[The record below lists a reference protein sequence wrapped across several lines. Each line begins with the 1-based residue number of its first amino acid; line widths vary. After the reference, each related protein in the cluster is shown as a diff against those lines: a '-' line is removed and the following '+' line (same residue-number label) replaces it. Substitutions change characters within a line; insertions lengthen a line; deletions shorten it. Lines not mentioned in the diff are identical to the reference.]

1 MNKTTKK
8 SSFHIDLYS
17 KNPYFKKLNKRTNNK
32 LQNLDEQKADLMI
45 NKVLGKDK
53 VFNRDY
59 TVFAYNTPA
68 PIKYKTKYLKMNM
81 RPDIKLNIASE
92 EDLADP
98 KKYEKLNYKENEFA
112 KIYKKDKDDNF
123 DYQINKNNMKNN
135 NNNNNI
141 KKSNKATIINL

>member
-1 MNKTTKK
+1 MNKNTEKA
-8 SSFHIDLYS
+8 FHLDLYS
-17 KNPYFKKLNKRTNNK
+17 KNPYFLKLNKRINNK

-45 NKVLGKDK
+45 NKVLGRDK

-98 KKYEKLNYKENEFA
+98 KKYEKLSYKENNFA
-112 KIYKKDKDDNF
+112 KIYKKDKNNNLDL
-123 DYQINKNNMKNN
+123 QINKNKKKS

-141 KKSNKATIINL
+141 KKSNKTKIINL

>member
-1 MNKTTKK
+1 MNKNTEKT
-8 SSFHIDLYS
+8 FHLDLYS
-17 KNPYFKKLNKRTNNK
+17 KNPYFLKLNKRINNK

-45 NKVLGKDK
+45 NKVLGRDK

-68 PIKYKTKYLKMNM
+68 PVKYKTKYLKMNM

-98 KKYEKLNYKENEFA
+98 KKYEKLSYKENNFA
-112 KIYKKDKDDNF
+112 KIYKKDKDNNF
-123 DYQINKNNMKNN
+123 DLQINKNKMKN

-141 KKSNKATIINL
+141 KKSNKAKIINL

>member
-1 MNKTTKK
+1 MNKNTEKA
-8 SSFHIDLYS
+8 SFHLDLYS
-17 KNPYFKKLNKRTNNK
+17 KNPYFLKLNKRINNT

-45 NKVLGKDK
+45 NKVLGRDK

-59 TVFAYNTPA
+59 TIFAYNTPA

-98 KKYEKLNYKENEFA
+98 KKYEKLSYKENNFA
-112 KIYKKDKDDNF
+112 KIYKKDKDNNF
-123 DYQINKNNMKNN
+123 DLQINKNKMKN

-141 KKSNKATIINL
+141 KKSNKAKIINL

>member
-1 MNKTTKK
+1 MNKKTEKT
-8 SSFHIDLYS
+8 SFHLDLYS
-17 KNPYFKKLNKRTNNK
+17 KNPYFLKLNKRINNK

-45 NKVLGKDK
+45 NKVLGRDK

-98 KKYEKLNYKENEFA
+98 KKYEKLSYKENNFA
-112 KIYKKDKDDNF
+112 KIYKKDKDNNF
-123 DYQINKNNMKNN
+123 DLQINKNKMKN

-141 KKSNKATIINL
+141 KKSNKAKIINL

>member
-1 MNKTTKK
+1 MNKSSKR
-8 SSFHIDLYS
+8 SSFHLDLYS
-17 KNPYFKKLNKRTNNK
+17 KNPYFSKLNKRTNNT

-45 NKVLGKDK
+45 NKVLGRDK

-68 PIKYKTKYLKMNM
+68 PIKYKSKYLKMNM

-98 KKYEKLNYKENEFA
+98 QKYEKLNYKENDFA
-112 KIYKKDKDDNF
+112 KIYKKDKDNNL
-123 DYQINKNNMKNN
+123 QNNKTKMKNN
-135 NNNNNI
+135 NNNNGI
-141 KKSNKATIINL
+141 KKSNKTTIINL

>member
-1 MNKTTKK
+1 MKKNTEKT
-8 SSFHIDLYS
+8 FHLDLYS
-17 KNPYFKKLNKRTNNK
+17 KNPYFLKLNKRINNT

-45 NKVLGKDK
+45 NKVLGRDK

-98 KKYEKLNYKENEFA
+98 KKYEKLSYKENKFT
-112 KIYKKDKDDNF
+112 KIYKKDKDNNF
-123 DYQINKNNMKNN
+123 DLQINKNKIKSN

-141 KKSNKATIINL
+141 KKSNKTKIINL

>member
-1 MNKTTKK
+1 MNKSSKR
-8 SSFHIDLYS
+8 SSFHLDLYS
-17 KNPYFKKLNKRTNNK
+17 KNPYFSKLNKRTNNT

-45 NKVLGKDK
+45 NKVLGRDK

-68 PIKYKTKYLKMNM
+68 PIKYKSKYLKMNM

-98 KKYEKLNYKENEFA
+98 QKYEKLNYKENDFA
-112 KIYKKDKDDNF
+112 KIYKKDKDNNL
-123 DYQINKNNMKNN
+123 QNNKTKMKNN
-135 NNNNNI
+135 NNNNGI
-141 KKSNKATIINL
+141 KKSNKTIIINL

>member
-1 MNKTTKK
+1 MNKNSKR
-8 SSFHIDLYS
+8 SSFHLDLYS
-17 KNPYFKKLNKRTNNK
+17 KNPYFSKLNKRTNNT

-45 NKVLGKDK
+45 NKVLGRDK

-68 PIKYKTKYLKMNM
+68 PIKYKSKYLKMNM

-98 KKYEKLNYKENEFA
+98 QKYEKLNYKENDFA
-112 KIYKKDKDDNF
+112 KIYKKDKDNNL
-123 DYQINKNNMKNN
+123 QNNKTKMKNN
-135 NNNNNI
+135 NNNNGI
-141 KKSNKATIINL
+141 KKSNKTTIINL

>member
-1 MNKTTKK
+1 MNKNTEKA
-8 SSFHIDLYS
+8 FHLDLYS
-17 KNPYFKKLNKRTNNK
+17 KNPYFLKLNKRINNK

-45 NKVLGKDK
+45 NKVLGRDK

-98 KKYEKLNYKENEFA
+98 KKYEKLSYKENNFA
-112 KIYKKDKDDNF
+112 KIYKKDKDNNF
-123 DYQINKNNMKNN
+123 DNQINKNKMKNN
-135 NNNNNI
+135 NNNSI
-141 KKSNKATIINL
+141 KKSNKTKIINL

>member
-1 MNKTTKK
+1 MNKNTEKA
-8 SSFHIDLYS
+8 FHLDLYS
-17 KNPYFKKLNKRTNNK
+17 KNPYFLKLNKRINNK

-45 NKVLGKDK
+45 NKVLGRDK

-98 KKYEKLNYKENEFA
+98 KKYEKLSYKENNFA
-112 KIYKKDKDDNF
+112 KIYKKDKDNNF
-123 DYQINKNNMKNN
+123 DLQINKNKKKS

-141 KKSNKATIINL
+141 KKSNKTKIINL

>member
-1 MNKTTKK
+1 MNKNTEKA
-8 SSFHIDLYS
+8 FHLDLYS
-17 KNPYFKKLNKRTNNK
+17 KNPYFLKLNKRINNK

-45 NKVLGKDK
+45 NKVLGRDK

-98 KKYEKLNYKENEFA
+98 KKYEKLSYKENNFA
-112 KIYKKDKDDNF
+112 KIYKKDKDNNF
-123 DYQINKNNMKNN
+123 DLQINKNKMKN

-141 KKSNKATIINL
+141 KKSNKAKIINL

>member
-1 MNKTTKK
+1 MKKNTEKT
-8 SSFHIDLYS
+8 FHLDLYS
-17 KNPYFKKLNKRTNNK
+17 KNPYFLKLNKRINNT

-45 NKVLGKDK
+45 NKVLGRDK

-98 KKYEKLNYKENEFA
+98 KKYEKLSYKENKFT
-112 KIYKKDKDDNF
+112 KIYKKDKDNDF
-123 DYQINKNNMKNN
+123 DLQINKNKIKSN

-141 KKSNKATIINL
+141 KKSNKTKIINL

>member
-1 MNKTTKK
+1 MNKSSKR
-8 SSFHIDLYS
+8 SSFHLDLYS
-17 KNPYFKKLNKRTNNK
+17 KNPYFSKLNKRTNNT

-45 NKVLGKDK
+45 NKVLGRDK

-68 PIKYKTKYLKMNM
+68 PIKYKSKYLKMNM

-98 KKYEKLNYKENEFA
+98 QKYEKLNYKENDFA
-112 KIYKKDKDDNF
+112 KIYKKDKDNNL
-123 DYQINKNNMKNN
+123 QNNKTKMKNN
-135 NNNNNI
+135 NNNNSI
-141 KKSNKATIINL
+141 KKSNKTTIINL

>member
-1 MNKTTKK
+1 MNKNSKR
-8 SSFHIDLYS
+8 SSFHLDLYS
-17 KNPYFKKLNKRTNNK
+17 KNPYFSKLNKRTNNT

-45 NKVLGKDK
+45 NKVLGRDK

-98 KKYEKLNYKENEFA
+98 KKYEKLSYKENNFA
-112 KIYKKDKDDNF
+112 KIYKKDKDNNF
-123 DYQINKNNMKNN
+123 DNQINKNKMKNN
-135 NNNNNI
+135 NNNSI
-141 KKSNKATIINL
+141 KKSNKTKIINL

>member
-1 MNKTTKK
+1 MNKNTEKA
-8 SSFHIDLYS
+8 FHLDLYS
-17 KNPYFKKLNKRTNNK
+17 KNPYFLKLNKRINNK

-45 NKVLGKDK
+45 NKVLGRDK

-98 KKYEKLNYKENEFA
+98 KKYEKLSYKENNFA
-112 KIYKKDKDDNF
+112 KIYKKDKDNNF
-123 DYQINKNNMKNN
+123 DLQINKNKMKN

-141 KKSNKATIINL
+141 KKSNKTKIINL

>member
-1 MNKTTKK
+1 MNKNTEK
-8 SSFHIDLYS
+8 SSFHLDLYS
-17 KNPYFKKLNKRTNNK
+17 KNPYFLKLNKRINNT

-45 NKVLGKDK
+45 NKVLGRDK

-98 KKYEKLNYKENEFA
+98 KKYEKLSYKENNFA
-112 KIYKKDKDDNF
+112 KIYKKDKDNNF
-123 DYQINKNNMKNN
+123 DNQINKNKMKNN
-135 NNNNNI
+135 NNNSI
-141 KKSNKATIINL
+141 KKSNKTKIINL

>member
-1 MNKTTKK
+1 MNKNTEKA
-8 SSFHIDLYS
+8 FHLDLYS
-17 KNPYFKKLNKRTNNK
+17 KNPYFLKLNKRINNT

-45 NKVLGKDK
+45 NKVLGRDK

-98 KKYEKLNYKENEFA
+98 KKYEKLSYKENNFA
-112 KIYKKDKDDNF
+112 KIYKKDKDNNF
-123 DYQINKNNMKNN
+123 DNQINKNKMKNN
-135 NNNNNI
+135 NNNSI
-141 KKSNKATIINL
+141 KKSNKTKIINL

>member
-1 MNKTTKK
+1 MNKNTEKT
-8 SSFHIDLYS
+8 SFHLDLYS
-17 KNPYFKKLNKRTNNK
+17 KNPYFLKLNKRINNT

-45 NKVLGKDK
+45 NKVLGRDK

-98 KKYEKLNYKENEFA
+98 KKYEKLSYKENNFA
-112 KIYKKDKDDNF
+112 KIYKKDKDNNF
-123 DYQINKNNMKNN
+123 DNQINKNKMKNN
-135 NNNNNI
+135 NNNSI
-141 KKSNKATIINL
+141 KKSNKTKIINL

>member
-1 MNKTTKK
+1 MNKNTEKA
-8 SSFHIDLYS
+8 FHLDLYS
-17 KNPYFKKLNKRTNNK
+17 KNPYFLKLNKRINNK

-45 NKVLGKDK
+45 NKVLGRDK

-68 PIKYKTKYLKMNM
+68 PVKYKTKYLKMNM

-98 KKYEKLNYKENEFA
+98 KKYEKLSYKENNFA
-112 KIYKKDKDDNF
+112 KIYKKDKDNNF
-123 DYQINKNNMKNN
+123 DNQINKNKMKNN
-135 NNNNNI
+135 NNNSI
-141 KKSNKATIINL
+141 KKSNKTKIINL

>member
-1 MNKTTKK
+1 MNKNTEKA
-8 SSFHIDLYS
+8 SFHLDLYS
-17 KNPYFKKLNKRTNNK
+17 KNPYFLKLNKRINNT

-45 NKVLGKDK
+45 NKVLGRDK

-98 KKYEKLNYKENEFA
+98 KKYEKLSYKENNFA
-112 KIYKKDKDDNF
+112 KIYKKDKDNNF
-123 DYQINKNNMKNN
+123 DLQINKNKMKNN
-135 NNNNNI
+135 NNNNN
-141 KKSNKATIINL
+141 KKYNKAKIINL

>member
-1 MNKTTKK
+1 MNKNREKA
-8 SSFHIDLYS
+8 FHLDLYS
-17 KNPYFKKLNKRTNNK
+17 KNPYFLKLNKRINNK

-45 NKVLGKDK
+45 NKVLGRDK

-98 KKYEKLNYKENEFA
+98 KKYEKLSYKENNFA
-112 KIYKKDKDDNF
+112 KIYKKDKDNNF
-123 DYQINKNNMKNN
+123 DNQINKNKMKNN
-135 NNNNNI
+135 NNNSI
-141 KKSNKATIINL
+141 KKSNKTKIINL

>member
-1 MNKTTKK
+1 MKKKNKNKNK
-8 SSFHIDLYS
+8 YNIDIYS
-17 KNPYFKKLNKRTNNK
+17 RSKYFLNLSQRSRSK
-32 LQNLDEQKADLMI
+32 QAEVEESKADLMI
-45 NKVLGKDK
+45 DKILGRDK

-98 KKYEKLNYKENEFA
+98 KKYEKLSYKENNFA
-112 KIYKKDKDDNF
+112 KIYKKDKDNNF
-123 DYQINKNNMKNN
+123 DNQINKNKMKNN
-135 NNNNNI
+135 NNNSI
-141 KKSNKATIINL
+141 KKSNKTKIINL

>member
-1 MNKTTKK
+1 MNKKNTEKT
-8 SSFHIDLYS
+8 FHLDLYS
-17 KNPYFKKLNKRTNNK
+17 KNPYFLKLNKRINNK

-45 NKVLGKDK
+45 NKVLGRDK

-98 KKYEKLNYKENEFA
+98 KKYEKLSYKENNFA
-112 KIYKKDKDDNF
+112 KIYKKDKDNNF
-123 DYQINKNNMKNN
+123 DLQINKNKMKN

-141 KKSNKATIINL
+141 KKSNKAKIINL

>member
-1 MNKTTKK
+1 MNKKTEKT
-8 SSFHIDLYS
+8 SFHLDLYS
-17 KNPYFKKLNKRTNNK
+17 KNPYFLKLNKRINNK

-45 NKVLGKDK
+45 NKVLGRDK

-98 KKYEKLNYKENEFA
+98 KKYEKLSYKENNFA
-112 KIYKKDKDDNF
+112 KIYKKDKDNNF
-123 DYQINKNNMKNN
+123 DNQINKNKMKNN
-135 NNNNNI
+135 NNNSI
-141 KKSNKATIINL
+141 KKSNKTKIINL

>member
-1 MNKTTKK
+1 MNKSSKR
-8 SSFHIDLYS
+8 SSFHLDLYS
-17 KNPYFKKLNKRTNNK
+17 KNPYFSKLNKRTNNT

-45 NKVLGKDK
+45 NKVLGRDK

-68 PIKYKTKYLKMNM
+68 PIKYKSKYLKMNM

-98 KKYEKLNYKENEFA
+98 QKYEKLNYKENDFA
-112 KIYKKDKDDNF
+112 KIYKKDKDNNL
-123 DYQINKNNMKNN
+123 QNNKTKMKNN
-135 NNNNNI
+135 NNNSI
-141 KKSNKATIINL
+141 KKSNKTTIINL

>member
-1 MNKTTKK
+1 MNKNTEKA
-8 SSFHIDLYS
+8 SFHLDLYS
-17 KNPYFKKLNKRTNNK
+17 KNPYFLKLNKRINNT

-45 NKVLGKDK
+45 NKVLGRDK

-98 KKYEKLNYKENEFA
+98 KKYEKLSYKENNFA
-112 KIYKKDKDDNF
+112 KIYKKDKDNNF
-123 DYQINKNNMKNN
+123 DLQSNKNKMKN

-141 KKSNKATIINL
+141 KKSNKAKIINL

>member
-1 MNKTTKK
+1 MNKNTEKA
-8 SSFHIDLYS
+8 FHLDLYS
-17 KNPYFKKLNKRTNNK
+17 KNPYFLKLNKRINNK

-45 NKVLGKDK
+45 NKVLGRDK

-98 KKYEKLNYKENEFA
+98 KKYEKLSYKENNFA
-112 KIYKKDKDDNF
+112 KIYKKDKDNNF
-123 DYQINKNNMKNN
+123 DNQSNKNKMKNN
-135 NNNNNI
+135 NNNSI
-141 KKSNKATIINL
+141 KKSNKTKIINL